1 MWRIADRQIVNPLV
15 LAPMAG
21 VTESPFR
28 LLCKEHGAGLVFTEF
43 ISSKGLVRQN
53 DRTLDYLHY
62 DAREKPLG
70 VQIFGAEPEVLAE
83 AAVFVASRGADIVDI
98 NLGCSVPKIVK
109 QGSCAAL
116 LREPEK
122 MRRVIR
128 LVRRSVRIPVTVKM
142 RLGWDRDE
150 AVPLAHVAEEEGVD
164 AIFLHGRT
172 AKQLFRGEAD
182 WDAVRRVKEA
192 VSVPVIGNGDVRT
205 PLDAARML
213 ERTGCDAVMIGRGAL
228 GNPWIFR
235 RSLAYLQDGVLSPE
249 PTQQERVSTALQHLR
264 RQIQKDG
271 EARGLRKI
279 RKVLC
284 SYAHGFRHASRLR
297 EKLVRA
303 LTYAEVEAI
312 LTASL
317 TEERSQQPTFS

>member
-1 MWRIADRQIVNPLV
+1 MWKIGNLEIENPLV

-28 LLCKEHGAGLVFTEF
+28 LLCKEQGAGLVFTEF
-43 ISSKGLVRQN
+43 ISSKGLVRGD

-62 DAREKPLG
+62 DPREKPIG

-83 AAVFVASRGADIVDI
+83 AAVFVCSCGADLVDI

-116 LREPEK
+116 LREPAK

-128 LVRRSVRIPVTVKM
+128 MVRRAVRVPVTVKM

-164 AIFLHGRT
+164 AIFIHGRT

-182 WDAVRRVKEA
+182 WEAIRRVKEA

-205 PLDAARML
+205 PADAARML
-213 ERTGCDAVMIGRGAL
+213 DLTGCDAVMIGRGAL

-235 RSLAYLQDGVLSPE
+235 RTLAYLQSGVLLPE
-249 PTQQERVSTALQHLR
+249 PTAKERVGMALEHLG
-264 RQIQKDG
+264 RQIEKDG
-271 EARGLRKI
+271 EARGLRKM
-279 RKVLC
+279 RKLLC
-284 SYAHGFRHASRLR
+284 FYTRGLHDASRLR
-297 EKLVRA
+297 ERLVRA
-303 LTYAEVEAI
+303 LTYEEVEARLRGI
-312 LTASL
+312 F
-317 TEERSQQPTFS
+317 TEERSQKPAFS